1 METQLIEKPPESLF
15 SANVVLSVEPFLL
28 AAYNSAEALSL
39 LHILVVEDDENLANG
54 IRYALEQ
61 EGWIATV
68 AQTLSEA
75 ISLYDGN
82 SFHLILLDVMLPD
95 GNGFELCKKIR
106 EHSDIPIVFLTA
118 RDEEVNVVMGLE
130 SGGDDYVAKPFRVRE
145 LISRIRAN
153 IRKRSPEVLKQAVQT
168 IRSGNIRIKPA
179 EIRVYKNDR
188 EVFLTPTEFRI
199 LRTLMENPGVL
210 LKREQLLQ
218 RVWDIDGEY
227 IDDNTLSVHIRRLR
241 EKLEDKPSEPSLITT
256 VRNIGYRW
264 SGGKE

>member
-1 METQLIEKPPESLF
+1 
-15 SANVVLSVEPFLL
+15 
-28 AAYNSAEALSL
+28 L

-61 EGWIATV
+61 EGWNVTV

-75 ISLYDGN
+75 MSAYERN
-82 SFHLILLDVMLPD
+82 SFDLILLDVMLPD

-106 EHSDIPIVFLTA
+106 EHSNVPIVFLTA

-130 SGGDDYVAKPFRVRE
+130 SGGDDYITKPFRLRE
-145 LISRIRAN
+145 LISRIKAN
-153 IRKRSPEVLKQAVQT
+153 ARKHNQSVMTQD
-168 IRSGNIRIKPA
+168 IHRIKSCDIILRLT
-179 EIRVYKNDR
+179 EVRVYKHGR
-188 EVFLTPTEFRI
+188 EVLVTPTEFRV

-210 LKREQLLQ
+210 MTREQILQ
-218 RVWDIDGEY
+218 RVWDIDGDY

-241 EKLEDKPSEPSLITT
+241 EKLEDLPSQPKLITT

-264 SGGKE
+264 SGDKE